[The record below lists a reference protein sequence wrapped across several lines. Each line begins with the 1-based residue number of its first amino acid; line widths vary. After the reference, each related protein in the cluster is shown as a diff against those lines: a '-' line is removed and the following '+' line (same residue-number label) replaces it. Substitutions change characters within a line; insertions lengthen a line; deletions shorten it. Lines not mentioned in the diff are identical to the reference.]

1 MEARPQG
8 WPQPA
13 EFALREVEIPAPGP
27 GQILV
32 ANEYLSVDPYMRG
45 RMSDKKSYIEPYEVG
60 VPLDGPAVGRVL
72 AYNAE
77 GFATGD
83 HVLHVLGWRDYA
95 VLDVATAQL
104 GSRFGGLPGVAGS

>member
-1 MEARPQG
+1 M
-8 WPQPA
+8 
-13 EFALREVEIPAPGP
+13 EIPAPGP

-72 AYNAE
+72 ASNAE